1 MQAALDQLF
10 ERCLAQALSCFDVA
24 APMPAPPAALPVT
37 VIVPIYNGAQA
48 TKRCLAALFKHTQ
61 TTHTILLVDDAST
74 DLALAAE
81 LRAYAQRYAPVCY
94 LRRTQNLGYLANV
107 NLAISNCVGDVVLLN
122 SDTEV
127 GPQWLERLQR
137 AALSHSKIAAA
148 SPLSDN
154 ATLLTIL
161 SARLLQP
168 FDTDQLQEALASC
181 ARAHFPQLPAI
192 VGFCVYLKRAALDAL
207 GLFDPV
213 FAPGYGE
220 EDDFSQRARS
230 QGWQLVAAPDVFV
243 RHFGGASFGVSPS
256 VRAMQQA
263 HARALA
269 WRWPNYESD
278 ARTWWRDWPIREL
291 SERLRLR
298 LFPRKPEKPRI
309 LHVLHRLAR
318 VGGTENQVRD
328 LVECLSKD
336 AEHSIIALDPQPSVW
351 ADVSESLSK
360 SGARLI
366 QLNADNVQANQRI
379 AGLAADLSDPAIER
393 SFARFV
399 ASGDYDLVHIHH
411 LAGWNS
417 LLIPSIAK
425 ALGVPVVM
433 SLHCHH
439 ALCPDPQMAEPDGAD
454 GVQACHKLFAGAHL
468 DCLSCINTRREQKFG
483 VQTLPILTFLSA
495 RHYFWQRL
503 FRDVD
508 LLISP
513 SHYLKGKIAAAFPGV
528 AAKITVLAH
537 GVEISANHTQL
548 GTTAKPSQPLAV
560 GFLGGD
566 GELKGFK
573 LVRNLALACS
583 DLPVRFH
590 SYGINLNQHF
600 DAIVNLQLHSAFAPE
615 QRAGIIAGFD
625 LILLPS
631 VVAETFSLVL
641 SEANALAVPVL
652 ASDRGALPERIT
664 PGLHGWCLAPDNLAA
679 WILKIQALCAPAGR
693 ATLAHMREALAA
705 EVAKPLMTQASEYL
719 ALYAGCI
726 SQGINNANQPEHAR
740 LSADPASARLCTQS
754 PATAQPLPIETVQPR
769 AERRL
774 PQILAIARDD
784 WAASQYRVH
793 QPLAALA
800 RTGLAAE
807 PITWRAATQ
816 GLPSFDEI
824 AALDPD
830 CIVLMHA
837 IDAQA
842 LELLR
847 QLQVLRGK
855 NKTKL
860 VFVLDDLLTEQS
872 QQSVVQLA
880 HTRAAL
886 STALGLCDRLV
897 TTTRALAERIAPLAP
912 QAVQMHVI
920 PNALSALHWPSVPV
934 HRPRAGAKL
943 RVLWA
948 GAGQHAGDLAL
959 LLPVIKATHA
969 RYQWVFFG
977 DQPRGIDPQWHVEWH
992 PPVPFAHYPAKLAQL
1007 AADIGVAPLLDTPFN
1022 ACKSALKALEYGA
1035 LGMAMIASELAP
1047 YAGTPIRR
1055 VCNTQEWIAA
1065 LAALENDPQRQQEGR
1080 SLNNWV
1086 KKHFS
1091 EEKVAK
1097 LWGRALFS
1105 V

>member
-24 APMPAPPAALPVT
+24 EPMPAPPAALPVT
-37 VIVPIYNGAQA
+37 VIVPIYNGSQA

-74 DLALAAE
+74 DLQLAAE
-81 LRAYAQRYAPVCY
+81 LRAYAERYAHVCY
-94 LRRTQNLGYLANV
+94 LRRAQNLGYLANV
-107 NLAISNCVGDVVLLN
+107 NLAITDCTGDVVLLN

-161 SARLLQP
+161 SARLLQQ
-168 FDTDQLQEALASC
+168 FDTDHIQQALASC

-263 HARALA
+263 HARTLA

-278 ARTWWRDWPIREL
+278 VRTWWRDWPLREQ

-298 LFPRKPEKPRI
+298 LMPKKPARPRI

-366 QLNADNVQANQRI
+366 QLNAGNVQANQRI

-433 SLHCHH
+433 SLHCHY
-439 ALCPDPQMAEPDGAD
+439 ALCPDTQMAEPDGAD
-454 GVQACHKLFAGAHL
+454 GVQACHKPFAGAHQ
-468 DCLSCINTRREQKFG
+468 DCLSCINTRREQKFDAP
-483 VQTLPILTFLSA
+483 TLPTLTFLSA
-495 RHYFWQRL
+495 RYYFWQRL
-503 FRDVD
+503 FHDVEV
-508 LLISP
+508 LISP
-513 SHYLKGKIAAAFPGV
+513 SHYLKAKIAAAFPAA

-537 GVEISANHTQL
+537 GVEISANHTQI
-548 GTTAKPSQPLAV
+548 GTTAKQSQPLKI

-566 GELKGFK
+566 GEAKGFK
-573 LVRNLALACS
+573 LVQRLALACS
-583 DLPVRFH
+583 DLPVFFH
-590 SYGINLNQHF
+590 AYGINLNRHF
-600 DAIVNLQLHSAFAPE
+600 DAIANLQLHSAFAPE
-615 QRAGIIAGFD
+615 QRASVIAGFD
-625 LILLPS
+625 LVLLPS

-652 ASDRGALPERIT
+652 ASDLGALPERIT
-664 PGLHGWCLAPDNLAA
+664 PGLHGWCLAPDNFAA
-679 WILKIQALCAPAGR
+679 WGLKIQSLCAPEGKA
-693 ATLAHMREALAA
+693 ALAQMRVALAA
-705 EVAKPLMTQASEYL
+705 ETVKSLSTQAKQYW
-719 ALYAGCI
+719 ALYADCI
-726 SQGINNANQPEHAR
+726 SQRMTITNQSEHAR
-740 LSADPASARLCTQS
+740 HSADPASARLCAQI
-754 PATAQPLPIETVQPR
+754 PARAQRLPIEMVQPR
-769 AERRL
+769 AQRGL

-807 PITWRAATQ
+807 PITWRARTQ

-830 CIVLMHA
+830 CVVLMHA

-842 LELLR
+842 LELLQ

-855 NKTKL
+855 TKTKL
-860 VFVLDDLLTEQS
+860 IFVLDDLLTEQS
-872 QQSVVQLA
+872 QRSGAQLA

-886 STALGLCDRLV
+886 GLALGLCDRLIV
-897 TTTRALAERIAPLAP
+897 TTRPLAERIAPIAP
-912 QAVQMHVI
+912 QAVQIHII
-920 PNALSALHWPSVPV
+920 PNALSARNWPWMPV
-934 HRPRAGAKL
+934 RSARAGTKL

-948 GAGQHAGDLAL
+948 GAGQHSEDLAL
-959 LLPVIKATHA
+959 LLPVLKATHA

-977 DQPRGIDPQWHVEWH
+977 DQPRGMDPQWQVEWH
-992 PPVPFAHYPAKLAQL
+992 PPVPFAHYPVKLAQL
-1007 AADIGVAPLLDTPFN
+1007 VADIGVAPLLDTPFN
-1022 ACKSALKALEYGA
+1022 TCKSALKALEYGA
-1035 LGMAMIASELAP
+1035 LGMAMIASDLAP
-1047 YAGTPIRR
+1047 YANAPIRR
-1055 VCNTQEWIAA
+1055 VCNAQEWIVA
-1065 LAALENDPQRQQEGR
+1065 LAALENDAQRQLEAQT
-1080 SLNNWV
+1080 LNNWV
-1086 KKHFS
+1086 KKHFL
-1091 EEKVAK
+1091 EEKIVQ
-1097 LWGRALFS
+1097 LWSNALLL
-1105 V
+1105 